1 MTHAVAGKPPDVLFL
16 MASGC
21 PCPHCSNVL
30 QGLTQLVHEGTIGRL
45 EVVNVTAFPDR
56 AEVLGVDT
64 IPWVRIGPFELEG
77 MLSLAELREWLGRKD
92 NEEGMAAYF
101 EYLLASGRR
110 EKVVRIVRRQPE
122 RMSALIRLLGG
133 GKTTLHVRLGI
144 GAVLE
149 ELQGTE
155 AVRSVVQELGR
166 LTTHGDAR
174 VRGDACYLL
183 TFTHTTE
190 AVPYLTACR
199 QDLDKDV
206 REIAK
211 EALEVLRAD
220 GVHPALMK
228 SAIRQAGPP

>member
-30 QGLTQLVHEGTIGRL
+30 QGLTQLVHEGMIGRL
-45 EVVNVTAFPDR
+45 DVVNVKFFPDL
-56 AEVLGVDT
+56 AEALDVDT
-64 IPWVRIGPFELEG
+64 VPWVRIGPFELEG
-77 MLSLAELREWLGRKD
+77 MLTLAELREWLGRKD
-92 NEEGMAAYF
+92 DEEGMAAYF
-101 EYLLASGRR
+101 EYILASGRR

-122 RMSALIRLLGG
+122 RMSALIRLLGR

-149 ELQGTE
+149 ELRGTE
-155 AVRSVVQELGR
+155 TARSIVHDLGR
-166 LTTHGDAR
+166 LTTDGNAR

-183 TFTHTTE
+183 TFTHTAE

-206 REIAK
+206 REIAE

-220 GVHPALMK
+220 GIHPALTK
-228 SAIRQAGPP
+228 SAIRQAGAP

>member
-166 LTTHGDAR
+166 PTTHGDAR